1 MDLKRCFKII
11 EDFGFN
17 VDMES
22 KYIQQHT
29 PLGEDWNINFDECE
43 NAKEL
48 IECLENCL
56 DGVDDDT
63 TTFVDMRGT
72 HGIPDDLQAIVEDGE
87 WKKQIL
93 KDMIKRIDDNNW
105 ADENFRLPLN
115 NENDLKEK
123 LETIKEYANKIDEIW
138 YNEISD
144 ENRAIIDQAYNS
156 PVSEHIRWLLA
167 DIEEVLKNDLD

>member
-87 WKKQIL
+87 WKKQVL
-93 KDMIKRIDDNNW
+93 KDMIMKVSVITSEFQSRSKDSN
-105 ADENFRLPLN
+105 AETDETKVATKLVENAK
-115 NENDLKEK
+115 NE
-123 LETIKEYANKIDEIW
+123 Y
-138 YNEISD
+138 
-144 ENRAIIDQAYNS
+144 
-156 PVSEHIRWLLA
+156 
-167 DIEEVLKNDLD
+167 IEENNDDPFNDEKNWVTEW